1 MSILSRPNLRPG
13 PRPELD
19 FGELSRAIEGLAEGH
34 SGGRIEACPELR
46 IYTPQLEA
54 LDCTTYR
61 VKRQRLV
68 RRSRFD
74 IFLRVSIIGC
84 SEAFTLDWN
93 FALGIDAL
101 LHGCLSRA
109 SYAGDMAQQ
118 VNEF

>member
-1 MSILSRPNLRPG
+1 MSILSRPNLRPE
-13 PRPELD
+13 PCPELD
-19 FGELSRAIEGLAEGH
+19 FGEFSRAVEGLVEGH
-34 SGGRIEACPELR
+34 SGGHIEACPELR
-46 IYTPQLEA
+46 TYTPQLEA

-61 VKRQRLV
+61 VKRQRLL

-84 SEAFTLDWN
+84 SEAFTL
-93 FALGIDAL
+93 GIDAL

-109 SYAGDMAQQ
+109 SYAGDMARQ